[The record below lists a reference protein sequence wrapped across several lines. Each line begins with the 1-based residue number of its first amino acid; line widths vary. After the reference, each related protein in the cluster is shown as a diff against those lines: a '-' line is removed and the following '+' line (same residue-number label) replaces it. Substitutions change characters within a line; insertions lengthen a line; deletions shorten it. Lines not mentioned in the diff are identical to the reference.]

1 MPKKVALLT
10 GGWSAER
17 EVSLTKG
24 RSVEAGLKEAGYDVT
39 VIDVRKDLPALIAA
53 LTPKP
58 DVAFCNLYGRGG
70 EDGTIQS
77 VLEILEIPY
86 TH

>member
-1 MPKKVALLT
+1 MSKKVALLV

-24 RSVEAGLKEAGYDVT
+24 KAIEVALKEAGYEVSVVDVT
-39 VIDVRKDLPALIAA
+39 QDLPKLVSD

-58 DVAFCNLYGRGG
+58 DAVFNNLYGRGG
-70 EDGTIQS
+70 EDG
-77 VLEILEIPY
+77 
-86 TH
+86 